1 MANSRDYAKDLVGEL
16 NRTIYNT
23 QRDVAQK
30 AHQTNW
36 QNLQNQ
42 YKNLTEELKATQE
55 EANRNYANAVANIAS
70 EGFDRIRGYN
80 ADLVNRGVAQ
90 SGTQDIAQQANIEQ
104 KGQDV
109 LGALA
114 KQSDVAVDIANKLA
128 DVNKT
133 VLQKESDLT
142 KGIADTLGDIG
153 AGETAAQM
161 EYNAALADIAESKD
175 AREDSNDLQAKQR
188 AAEAAANARSRNTEY
203 DDALEEIYKKQAI
216 LAILQG
222 VNPETGEEL
231 DYTDEQKAHLL
242 KIIYGVDNASDAV
255 KAYKTNKK
263 VTETYNKK
271 VKDYEKK
278 ISKPTKYAGEDYAKA
293 VNKMTAE
300 EKYVSDVVDNPYH
313 TGGENEIIVKKY
325 LQGYPDVSKE
335 DAKKALK
342 AINKKLD
349 FKKVEKLHKEYN
361 EGTGTFK
368 STKQL
373 KHDYSVNNY
382 TNRNKQ
388 ELAELQGKGITYEDL
403 AKLLYGNSY

>member
-1 MANSRDYAKDLVGEL
+1 MADSRNYAKDLVGEL

-23 QRDVAQK
+23 QRDVAQRT
-30 AHQTNW
+30 HQTNW

-42 YKNLTEELKATQE
+42 YKNLTEELKTTQE
-55 EANRNYANAVANIAS
+55 EANRNYANTMANIAG
-70 EGFDRIRGYN
+70 EGFDRMRGYN

-104 KGQDV
+104 KGKDV

-114 KQSDVAVDIANKLA
+114 KQGDISVDIANKLA

-133 VLQKESDLT
+133 VLQKESDLA

-161 EYNAALADIAESKD
+161 DYNAALADIAESKD
-175 AREDSNDLQAKQR
+175 ARDDNNDLQRRQR
-188 AAEAAANARSRNTEY
+188 AAQAAANSSGGEEY
-203 DDALEEIYKKQAI
+203 DEALEEVYRRQAI
-216 LAILQG
+216 LAVLQG

-231 DYTDEQKAHLL
+231 DYDDNQKANVL
-242 KIIYGVDNASDAV
+242 KILYGVYNAKDV
-255 KAYKTNKK
+255 MKAYKNNKK
-263 VTETYNKK
+263 VTKTYNDK
-271 VKDYEKK
+271 VKTYEKNL
-278 ISKPTKYAGEDYAKA
+278 SNPGRYAKEDYAKA

-300 EKYVSDVVDNPYH
+300 EKYVSKIVESPYYKGDGH
-313 TGGENEIIVKKY
+313 EATVKKY
-325 LQGYPDVSKE
+325 LHGDPSVSKE
-335 DAKKALK
+335 EAKKSLK

-361 EGTGTFK
+361 EGTGKFK
-368 STKQL
+368 STRQL
-373 KHDYSVNNY
+373 QHDYSTNNY
-382 TNRNKQ
+382 TNRQKQ

-403 AKLLYGNSY
+403 AKMLYGSSY